1 MLSLKEVKDVIREHL
16 EITLGIREF
25 DITFAVMDEDL
36 SGREVRKVWRI
47 NVEYPPEEGAI
58 FKERSL
64 FKIDAE
70 SGDVLEFKKG
80 WYWTY

>member
-1 MLSLKEVKDVIREHL
+1 MLSLREVKDVIREHL

-25 DITFAVMDEDL
+25 DITFAVMDEDPS
-36 SGREVRKVWRI
+36 SGRKVWRI
-47 NVEYPPEEGAI
+47 NVEYPPEESAI

-80 WYWTY
+80 WHWTY